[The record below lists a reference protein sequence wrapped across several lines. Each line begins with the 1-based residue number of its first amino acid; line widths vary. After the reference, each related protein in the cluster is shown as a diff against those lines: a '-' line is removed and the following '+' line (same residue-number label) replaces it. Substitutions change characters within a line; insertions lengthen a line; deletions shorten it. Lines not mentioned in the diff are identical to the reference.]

1 MHTLFIS
8 SPITETS
15 PMRRSLI
22 LSTQRV
28 CVLLTA
34 MLSVQAYAVTPPD
47 AGQTLRELQT
57 APAPSAQTSPAIT
70 LSPESLNPDHTATA
84 GNDLRVHVAALRYQ
98 GNTVFDQVV
107 LDRVVG
113 KLPPEMSLADL
124 RAASQRISHFYRQR
138 GYLLARAYL
147 PAQDISAG
155 TVTIAILEGR
165 LDHITVN
172 NQSKLATRQLQS
184 LLDTQQPSGKPVQS
198 DKANRALLLLQALPG
213 IGQVQGSLHPS
224 ATVGSTDLNV
234 DVTAGPWITGSV
246 GLDNGGNRF
255 TGAERLNGALNLNN
269 LAGIGDQLSLQ
280 AVVTNQ
286 DRMDYGRV
294 AWDAP
299 LGSQGLRLG
308 AAFSNLRYQ
317 LGDAFAPLD
326 AHGIARTTSVY
337 GDLALLAAP
346 DSHINLNVALENRDL
361 TDITGLVNLHNKRRL
376 KAAVITV
383 SGDFRD
389 SLLWTPAVN
398 AWRVMTTAGSLEL
411 NTATVAAID
420 HISARSAGQ
429 YAKVVFSGTREQLL
443 PLGLSL
449 YLAGTMQRSDKNL
462 DSSEQFS
469 LGGPTAIRAYP
480 VGEAPGDQGWVSSAE
495 LRYRVIPALQLVAFY
510 DLGAVEA
517 NRYTYIKQKNG
528 THLYG
533 SGVGAN
539 AIWHDFSLKTSLAW
553 RTGSAAPTSDT
564 DRRPRLWVQGSYVF

>member
-1 MHTLFIS
+1 
-8 SPITETS
+8 
-15 PMRRSLI
+15 MRRSLI
-22 LSTQRV
+22 LSKQSAPM
-28 CVLLTA
+28 LLTA
-34 MLSVQAYAVTPPD
+34 LLSAQAYAATPPD
-47 AGQTLRELQT
+47 AGQTLRDLQ
-57 APAPSAQTSPAIT
+57 APPLPTAQTSPAIT
-70 LSPESLNPDHTATA
+70 LTPEILSNEASTA
-84 GNDLRVHVAALRYQ
+84 GNDMRVQVKALRYS

-107 LDRVVG
+107 LNRVVG
-113 KLPPEMSLADL
+113 KLSPELSLTDL
-124 RAASQRISHFYRQR
+124 RATTQRISQFYRKR

-147 PAQDISAG
+147 PAQDISSG

-172 NQSKLATRQLQS
+172 NQSKLSTQQIQS
-184 LLDTQQPSGKPVQS
+184 LLDTQQPSNKPVQS

-224 ATVGSTDLNV
+224 QTVGSTDLNV
-234 DVTAGPWITGSV
+234 DVTAGPLITGSV

-255 TGAERLNGALNLNN
+255 TGADRLNAAVNLNN

-299 LGSQGLRLG
+299 VGSQGLRLG

-317 LGDAFAPLD
+317 LGDYFARLD
-326 AHGIARTTSVY
+326 AHGVARTTSLY
-337 GDLALLAAP
+337 ADLPLLAAP
-346 DSHINLNVALENRDL
+346 DSHINLNAALENREM
-361 TDITGLVNLHNKRRL
+361 TDITGLVNLHNKRRI
-376 KAAVITV
+376 KAAVISV

-389 SLLWTPAVN
+389 GVLWTPAVN
-398 AWRVMTTAGSLEL
+398 AWRVVTTTGSLDL
-411 NTATVAAID
+411 NTAGIAKID
-420 HISARSAGQ
+420 HISARTAGQ
-429 YAKVVFSGTREQLL
+429 YAKVVLSATREQQL

-449 YLAGTMQRSDKNL
+449 FLAGTMQRSEKNL
-462 DSSEQFS
+462 DSSEQFT
-469 LGGPTAIRAYP
+469 LGGPTGIRAYP

-517 NRYTYIKQKNG
+517 NRYTYIKQQNG

-533 SGVGAN
+533 SGIGAN
-539 AIWHDFSLKTSLAW
+539 ATWHDFSVKTSLAW
-553 RTGSAAPTSDT
+553 RTGSSAPVSDK
-564 DRRPRLWVQGSYVF
+564 DRRPRVWAQASYAF